1 MILPPN
7 IPPFACVFGATL
19 VATLLLASRPAVA
32 TEVGRCHGIDM
43 LAELQTTSPQL
54 YKKVMEESKALPNT
68 EAVFWK
74 LEKPGTEP
82 SYLFGTMHLSDPRI
96 SELPQR
102 AKDAIA
108 QSKSV
113 TLEVADLA
121 DQAVGAALT
130 NDRDLFVYG
139 DGSKTLKAQLSDD
152 EYKKV

>member
-7 IPPFACVFGATL
+7 IRPFACVFGATL

-32 TEVGRCHGIDM
+32 TEAGRCHGIDM
-43 LAELQTTSPQL
+43 LAELQTTSPEL

-74 LEKPGTEP
+74 VEKPGVEP

-96 SELPQR
+96 SELSQK

-108 QSKSV
+108 QI
-113 TLEVADLA
+113 EI
-121 DQAVGAALT
+121 
-130 NDRDLFVYG
+130 RD
-139 DGSKTLKAQLSDD
+139 A
-152 EYKKV
+152 